1 MKNLLSTYLKTI
13 AEKTM
18 RLDSTESSY
27 YGAVET
33 LFSNFPL
40 EKGRKTK
47 VTVLPKPTEAGNPD
61 FRVWDGENFIVG
73 YIEAKLPG
81 DLDNPKHQEQF
92 DRYVST
98 FPNVI
103 LTDFYEFRLFR
114 DGVQIDSA
122 LIARHLVAKLKQTP
136 NLENIADF
144 ERLAN
149 AFFEFKLPKTFTAQQ
164 LATQLAKRT
173 RFLRDIVHDQLQEEL
188 DPKRGKLYYYFHAFR
203 KFLIPSLNPETFAD
217 LYAQTIAYGLFAA
230 RTRIPASEAFSR
242 RSAFDYI
249 PHTVGILQELFRY
262 ISLEDPSDQMKIII
276 DDIASVLNAS
286 DINSI
291 LDQYYKQGKGE
302 DPIIHFYETF
312 LNEYD
317 PATREARGVYYTP
330 EPVVKY
336 IVRSVHELLKS
347 EFGLSDGLA
356 TKGVTLLDPAAG
368 TLTFPAEAI
377 KLAVQE
383 YVNKY
388 GEGGKEGFIRDQILP
403 NFYAFELMMAPY
415 AIGHMKVAYL
425 LEALGFKMRGEDAFK
440 LYLTNTLEMEDIQQA
455 EVPGIE
461 ALSAESHNA
470 GRVKQEPILVILGNP
485 PYSGISSNI
494 NKWTEK
500 LLKTDLDGAQSFYKV
515 DGSPLGER
523 KLWLQD
529 DYVKFLRFA
538 QWKIQKAG
546 KGIVAM
552 ITNHAWLDNPTF
564 RGMRQSLIQTF
575 DQIYILNLHG
585 NSMKKET
592 APDGGKDENVFDIR
606 TGVAISI
613 FVKNGKSKKGEI
625 SHAEIFGYRKAKYQW
640 LGENSYAS
648 TSHQTLSPMK
658 PYYLL
663 VPFDTSNMDHYLD
676 WRSIKE
682 LFPSNV
688 TGIVTARDSFI
699 ISQTEDELL
708 RRITQFR
715 NLELTDDLIKKAYK
729 LKDTRGWSMSVARKA
744 LAQQDNWEDKI
755 TKISYRPFDN
765 RYVYYSED
773 MVDWP
778 RQELMP
784 NMLEK
789 NLGIITVRQ
798 SKTGSNWSHA
808 FIVDNIVESCLV
820 SSQTSE
826 IGYLFPLYLYPNQ
839 NQLSEFLPL
848 DELPQPIWKKSANI
862 DSLFI
867 KTLEATYSKNI
878 DPEDF
883 LYYVYAVLYSPTY
896 RETYAPFLKID
907 YPRIPFT
914 SDPEVFEEMARLGE
928 RLKDLHLLRSEELED
943 STVRFQGTGDDIIR
957 FRRYDPDQKRLY
969 INKDKYFENLDP
981 EVWHYQI
988 GGYQVLDK
996 YIKDRKDQ
1004 PLTDP
1009 RHIIRIAT
1017 ALARTLEIQSKID
1030 ESFPRINRNYL
1041 VL

>member
-1 MKNLLSTYLKTI
+1 
-13 AEKTM
+13 
-18 RLDSTESSY
+18 
-27 YGAVET
+27 
-33 LFSNFPL
+33 
-40 EKGRKTK
+40 
-47 VTVLPKPTEAGNPD
+47 
-61 FRVWDGENFIVG
+61 
-73 YIEAKLPG
+73 
-81 DLDNPKHQEQF
+81 
-92 DRYVST
+92 
-98 FPNVI
+98 
-103 LTDFYEFRLFR
+103 
-114 DGVQIDSA
+114 
-122 LIARHLVAKLKQTP
+122 
-136 NLENIADF
+136 
-144 ERLAN
+144 
-149 AFFEFKLPKTFTAQQ
+149 
-164 LATQLAKRT
+164 
-173 RFLRDIVHDQLQEEL
+173 LRDIVHDQLQEEL

>member
-1 MKNLLSTYLKTI
+1 
-13 AEKTM
+13 
-18 RLDSTESSY
+18 
-27 YGAVET
+27 
-33 LFSNFPL
+33 
-40 EKGRKTK
+40 
-47 VTVLPKPTEAGNPD
+47 
-61 FRVWDGENFIVG
+61 
-73 YIEAKLPG
+73 
-81 DLDNPKHQEQF
+81 
-92 DRYVST
+92 
-98 FPNVI
+98 
-103 LTDFYEFRLFR
+103 
-114 DGVQIDSA
+114 
-122 LIARHLVAKLKQTP
+122 
-136 NLENIADF
+136 
-144 ERLAN
+144 
-149 AFFEFKLPKTFTAQQ
+149 
-164 LATQLAKRT
+164 
-173 RFLRDIVHDQLQEEL
+173 
-188 DPKRGKLYYYFHAFR
+188 
-203 KFLIPSLNPETFAD
+203 
-217 LYAQTIAYGLFAA
+217 
-230 RTRIPASEAFSR
+230 
-242 RSAFDYI
+242 
-249 PHTVGILQELFRY
+249 
-262 ISLEDPSDQMKIII
+262 
-276 DDIASVLNAS
+276 
-286 DINSI
+286 
-291 LDQYYKQGKGE
+291 
-302 DPIIHFYETF
+302 
-312 LNEYD
+312 
-317 PATREARGVYYTP
+317 
-330 EPVVKY
+330 
-336 IVRSVHELLKS
+336 
-347 EFGLSDGLA
+347 
-356 TKGVTLLDPAAG
+356 
-368 TLTFPAEAI
+368 
-377 KLAVQE
+377 
-383 YVNKY
+383 
-388 GEGGKEGFIRDQILP
+388 
-403 NFYAFELMMAPY
+403 
-415 AIGHMKVAYL
+415 
-425 LEALGFKMRGEDAFK
+425 
-440 LYLTNTLEMEDIQQA
+440 MEDIQQA

-820 SSQTSE
+820 SSKTSE

-928 RLKDLHLLRSEELED
+928 RLKDLPLLRSEELED

>member
-1 MKNLLSTYLKTI
+1 M
-13 AEKTM
+13 
-18 RLDSTESSY
+18 
-27 YGAVET
+27 
-33 LFSNFPL
+33 
-40 EKGRKTK
+40 
-47 VTVLPKPTEAGNPD
+47 
-61 FRVWDGENFIVG
+61 
-73 YIEAKLPG
+73 
-81 DLDNPKHQEQF
+81 
-92 DRYVST
+92 
-98 FPNVI
+98 
-103 LTDFYEFRLFR
+103 
-114 DGVQIDSA
+114 
-122 LIARHLVAKLKQTP
+122 
-136 NLENIADF
+136 
-144 ERLAN
+144 
-149 AFFEFKLPKTFTAQQ
+149 
-164 LATQLAKRT
+164 
-173 RFLRDIVHDQLQEEL
+173 RDIVHDQLQEEL

-808 FIVDNIVESCLV
+808 FIVYNIVESCLV

-867 KTLEATYSKNI
+867 KTLEATYSKTSI
-878 DPEDF
+878 LKISYTMF
-883 LYYVYAVLYSPTY
+883 MQFFILQRTAKHMCHSW
-896 RETYAPFLKID
+896 KID
-907 YPRIPFT
+907 YLRIPFT
-914 SDPEVFEEMARLGE
+914 
-928 RLKDLHLLRSEELED
+928 
-943 STVRFQGTGDDIIR
+943 
-957 FRRYDPDQKRLY
+957 
-969 INKDKYFENLDP
+969 
-981 EVWHYQI
+981 
-988 GGYQVLDK
+988 
-996 YIKDRKDQ
+996 
-1004 PLTDP
+1004 
-1009 RHIIRIAT
+1009 
-1017 ALARTLEIQSKID
+1017 
-1030 ESFPRINRNYL
+1030 
-1041 VL
+1041 

>member
-188 DPKRGKLYYYFHAFR
+188 DPKRGKLYYYFQAFR
-203 KFLIPSLNPETFAD
+203 IFLIPSLNPETFAD

-470 GRVKQEPILVILGNP
+470 GRVKQEPILVIIGNP
-485 PYSGISSNI
+485 PYSGHSANPS
-494 NKWTEK
+494 EK
-500 LLKTDLDGAQSFYKV
+500 YKKPLRENVDGAQSYFIV
-515 DGSPLGER
+515 DGKPLGER
-523 KLWLQD
+523 NPKWLQD

-538 QWKIQKAG
+538 QCKIQRAG

-552 ITNHAWLDNPTF
+552 ITNHGWLDNPTF
-564 RGMRQSLIQTF
+564 RGMRQSLMKTF
-575 DQIYILNLHG
+575 NRIYIIDLHG
-585 NSMKKET
+585 NSIKKEVS
-592 APDGGKDENVFDIR
+592 PDGSRDENVFDIR
-606 TGVAISI
+606 VGTAISI
-613 FVKNGKSKKGEI
+613 FIKNEKSDNILDVFSFDLYGERDKKY
-625 SHAEIFGYRKAKYQW
+625 GYLDQSSVHSTDW
-640 LGENSYAS
+640 LELHPTQDLYILKPLN
-648 TSHQTLSPMK
+648 QTLEGEYEKFPK
-658 PYYLL
+658 ITQIFPVNGIGVATHRDKFVIHENKRDLL
-663 VPFDTSNMDHYLD
+663 V
-676 WRSIKE
+676 R
-682 LFPSNV
+682 
-688 TGIVTARDSFI
+688 
-699 ISQTEDELL
+699 ISQFADPTLPDDF
-708 RRITQFR
+708 FR
-715 NLELTDDLIKKAYK
+715 EAYG
-729 LKDTRGWSMSVARKA
+729 LSDTRDWSLSENRKA
-744 LAQQDNWEDKI
+744 LSKVVDLHDLM
-755 TKISYRPFDN
+755 TKYAYRPFDDRFIIYSQFLVEFPRKELLQHMAAEN
-765 RYVYYSED
+765 LAILVGRQGQAVGEEYAWNLSLITDKISDVNMFYRGGATVCPLYVYKDETD
-773 MVDWP
+773 
-778 RQELMP
+778 L
-784 NMLEK
+784 
-789 NLGIITVRQ
+789 T
-798 SKTGSNWSHA
+798 
-808 FIVDNIVESCLV
+808 
-820 SSQTSE
+820 
-826 IGYLFPLYLYPNQ
+826 LFPSQSELKTPNIDEKINIKIREVFGREVSPEEIIFYVYAILYSPLYRNMY
-839 NQLSEFLPL
+839 SEFL
-848 DELPQPIWKKSANI
+848 
-862 DSLFI
+862 
-867 KTLEATYSKNI
+867 KT
-878 DPEDF
+878 DF
-883 LYYVYAVLYSPTY
+883 
-896 RETYAPFLKID
+896 
-907 YPRIPFT
+907 PRIPFT
-914 SDPEVFEEMARLGE
+914 YDPEVFEEMARLGE

>member
-1 MKNLLSTYLKTI
+1 
-13 AEKTM
+13 
-18 RLDSTESSY
+18 
-27 YGAVET
+27 
-33 LFSNFPL
+33 
-40 EKGRKTK
+40 
-47 VTVLPKPTEAGNPD
+47 
-61 FRVWDGENFIVG
+61 
-73 YIEAKLPG
+73 
-81 DLDNPKHQEQF
+81 
-92 DRYVST
+92 
-98 FPNVI
+98 
-103 LTDFYEFRLFR
+103 
-114 DGVQIDSA
+114 
-122 LIARHLVAKLKQTP
+122 
-136 NLENIADF
+136 
-144 ERLAN
+144 
-149 AFFEFKLPKTFTAQQ
+149 
-164 LATQLAKRT
+164 
-173 RFLRDIVHDQLQEEL
+173 
-188 DPKRGKLYYYFHAFR
+188 
-203 KFLIPSLNPETFAD
+203 
-217 LYAQTIAYGLFAA
+217 
-230 RTRIPASEAFSR
+230 
-242 RSAFDYI
+242 
-249 PHTVGILQELFRY
+249 
-262 ISLEDPSDQMKIII
+262 
-276 DDIASVLNAS
+276 
-286 DINSI
+286 
-291 LDQYYKQGKGE
+291 
-302 DPIIHFYETF
+302 
-312 LNEYD
+312 
-317 PATREARGVYYTP
+317 
-330 EPVVKY
+330 
-336 IVRSVHELLKS
+336 
-347 EFGLSDGLA
+347 
-356 TKGVTLLDPAAG
+356 
-368 TLTFPAEAI
+368 
-377 KLAVQE
+377 
-383 YVNKY
+383 
-388 GEGGKEGFIRDQILP
+388 
-403 NFYAFELMMAPY
+403 
-415 AIGHMKVAYL
+415 
-425 LEALGFKMRGEDAFK
+425 
-440 LYLTNTLEMEDIQQA
+440 MEDIQQA

-1017 ALARTLEIQSKID
+1017 ALAKTIEIQREID
-1030 ESFPRINRNYL
+1030 MLYL
-1041 VL
+1041 CLEKNIIA